1 MFLLG
6 GLFVNYVERQ
16 NLNILREYTQSTEMA
31 EYKAEQYT
39 IQTASDINRYVS
51 DIAKKDDK
59 AFDVILLNYHNTQ
72 KSLQGYRYLY
82 LNCLTEK
89 TKGLDSEPLKDYW
102 TNLDYIYYEDEISKI
117 HNQELLIISDIEAI
131 KTSMPKFYR
140 KLKLSEAKA
149 ATFYTI
155 EGLSNPIGMI
165 LILYKDPYS
174 NNPNSNAIFNDIQK
188 LALLLDYQN
197 YKSDL

>member
-1 MFLLG
+1 
-6 GLFVNYVERQ
+6 
-16 NLNILREYTQSTEMA
+16 
-31 EYKAEQYT
+31 
-39 IQTASDINRYVS
+39 
-51 DIAKKDDK
+51 
-59 AFDVILLNYHNTQ
+59 
-72 KSLQGYRYLY
+72 
-82 LNCLTEK
+82 
-89 TKGLDSEPLKDYW
+89 
-102 TNLDYIYYEDEISKI
+102 
-117 HNQELLIISDIEAI
+117 
-131 KTSMPKFYR
+131 MPKFYR

-149 ATFYTI
+149 ATFYTV